1 MALKILSPLGTD
13 RGITSEAYV
22 RIADYQISK
31 YGSANF
37 RIELF
42 QSQDD
47 SVSVSGGLPG
57 MGGGFASGGP
67 ARNQQIGENLYVP
80 LTAQVEETT
89 SVARMVPVEVEF
101 TEEVDGVDE
110 EGNPTSTT
118 VTRTRVEMQEQM
130 VDQTYT
136 KTVADLSSA
145 EGVDVFAFGYGHLR
159 TKLEGLFGADNVV
172 DC

>member
-1 MALKILSPLGTD
+1 MALKITTQIGTD
-13 RGITSEAYV
+13 KGITSEAYV

-42 QSQDD
+42 QSQEEA
-47 SVSVSGGLPG
+47 SPAGTYPN
-57 MGGGFASGGP
+57 MGGGV
-67 ARNQQIGENLYVP
+67 ARNQQIGESLYVP
-80 LTAQVEETT
+80 MTKQVEETRT
-89 SVARMVPVEVEF
+89 VQRMVPVQVEF
-101 TEEVDGVDE
+101 EESVPGPLDE

-118 VTRTRVEMQEQM
+118 VTRTRTEMQEQD
-130 VDQTYT
+130 VEETIT
-136 KTVADLSSA
+136 KTVPDLSPA
-145 EGVDVFAFGYGHLR
+145 EGIDVFEFGYGHLK

>member
-1 MALKILSPLGTD
+1 MALKITTQIGTD
-13 RGITSEAYV
+13 KGITSEAYV

-47 SVSVSGGLPG
+47 AASVSGVFPG
-57 MGGGFASGGP
+57 MNGGV
-67 ARNQQIGENLYVP
+67 ARNQQIGESLHVP
-80 LTAQVEETT
+80 MTAQVEETV
-89 SVARMVPVEVEF
+89 SFNRMVPVQVEF
-101 TEEVDGVDE
+101 EEEVAGPLDE

-118 VTRTRVEMQEQM
+118 VTRTRTEMQEQA
-130 VDQTYT
+130 VEETIT
-136 KTVADLSSA
+136 RTVPDLSSA
-145 EGVDVFAFGYGHLR
+145 EGVDIFAFGYSHLR